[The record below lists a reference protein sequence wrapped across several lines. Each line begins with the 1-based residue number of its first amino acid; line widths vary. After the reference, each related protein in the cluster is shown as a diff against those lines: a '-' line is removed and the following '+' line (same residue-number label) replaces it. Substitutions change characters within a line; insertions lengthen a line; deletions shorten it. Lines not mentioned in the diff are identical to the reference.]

1 MNNVVKMFLNLT
13 IIGVLSGVILAGVF
27 NIANPLILINKEK
40 ELKEAIFVVL
50 PGAVAYDTIEKDFQK
65 KPLIIYRGVG
75 ADGKPVGI
83 AFKADGV
90 GFQGN
95 IVLMV
100 GLDMDYLKLKG
111 IKVLEQLETPGLGN
125 RINEPEFEGQ
135 FAGVDIKPR
144 VEYIKYRKPEKPNQI
159 QAITGATIS
168 SEAVVKNI
176 NRAVLGVFENFPRDE
191 VLSFVAPLPPAPEEA
206 VEAELGPGKTKT
218 EKGNGDGE

>member
-27 NIANPLILINKEK
+27 NVANPYILINKEK

-50 PGAVAYDTIEKDFQK
+50 PEAVAYDTIEKDSQK
-65 KPLIIYRGVG
+65 KPLVIYRGVG

-125 RINEPEFEGQ
+125 RISEPEFETQ

-144 VEYIKYRKPEKPNQI
+144 IEYIKYRKPEKMNQI

-176 NRAVLGVFENFPRDE
+176 NKGVAKVLAALPRE
-191 VLSFVAPLPPAPEEA
+191 ELLSFVAPAPPPPPTEE
-206 VEAELGPGKTKT
+206 VEGERVKVPGKA
-218 EKGNGDGE
+218 EKGNGDG